1 MRYQVEISKE
11 NQLLFKVDID
21 NINQDKCEASLETVL
36 TKFPKTEGYQR
47 HVLVSDSET
56 RYLKAQKSALKYWQR
71 FRYLSHWVS
80 TNAVLS
86 HAVWQISFSDKEGI

>member
-21 NINQDKCEASLETVL
+21 TISQDKCEASLETVL
-36 TKFPKTEGYQR
+36 TKFPKAEGYQR

-56 RYLKAQKSALKYWQR
+56 RYLKSTEKRIEVLAAIPVFKSLGER
-71 FRYLSHWVS
+71 
-80 TNAVLS
+80 
-86 HAVWQISFSDKEGI
+86 

>member
-21 NINQDKCEASLETVL
+21 TINQDKCEASLETVL
-36 TKFPKTEGYQR
+36 TKFPKAEGYQR

-56 RYLKAQKSALKYWQR
+56 RYLNSTEKRIEVLAAIPVFKSLGER
-71 FRYLSHWVS
+71 
-80 TNAVLS
+80 
-86 HAVWQISFSDKEGI
+86 

>member
-21 NINQDKCEASLETVL
+21 NINQYKCEASLETVL

-56 RYLKAQKSALKYWQR
+56 RYLKSTEKRIEILTAIPVFKSLGER
-71 FRYLSHWVS
+71 
-80 TNAVLS
+80 
-86 HAVWQISFSDKEGI
+86 

>member
-21 NINQDKCEASLETVL
+21 NINQDKCEASLEAVL
-36 TKFPKTEGYQR
+36 TKFPKAEGYQR

-56 RYLKAQKSALKYWQR
+56 RYLKSTEKRIEVLAAIPVFKSLGER
-71 FRYLSHWVS
+71 
-80 TNAVLS
+80 
-86 HAVWQISFSDKEGI
+86 

>member
-21 NINQDKCEASLETVL
+21 NIKQDKCEASLETVL
-36 TKFPKTEGYQR
+36 TKFPKAEGYQR

-56 RYLKAQKSALKYWQR
+56 RYLKSTEKHIEVLAAIPVFKSLGER
-71 FRYLSHWVS
+71 
-80 TNAVLS
+80 
-86 HAVWQISFSDKEGI
+86 

>member
-47 HVLVSDSET
+47 HVLVSDNET
-56 RYLKAQKSALKYWQR
+56 RYLKSTEKHIEVLAAIPVFKSLGER
-71 FRYLSHWVS
+71 
-80 TNAVLS
+80 
-86 HAVWQISFSDKEGI
+86 

>member
-11 NQLLFKVDID
+11 NQLLFKVGIED
-21 NINQDKCEASLETVL
+21 INQSKCEISLETVL

-56 RYLKAQKSALKYWQR
+56 RYLK
-71 FRYLSHWVS
+71 S
-80 TNAVLS
+80 TEHTMEVLAAIPVFES
-86 HAVWQISFSDKEGI
+86 LGEQ

>member
-11 NQLLFKVDID
+11 NQLLFKVDIED
-21 NINQDKCEASLETVL
+21 INQNKCETTLKIVL

-56 RYLKAQKSALKYWQR
+56 RDLK
-71 FRYLSHWVS
+71 S
-80 TNAVLS
+80 TEHTMEVLAAIPVFES
-86 HAVWQISFSDKEGI
+86 LGEQ